1 MNDEEKKDAIKS
13 KLQMLVYQEAL
24 DILIKKYIDNF
35 VCQEEMFTPDTE
47 YLEKQ
52 LEQEV
57 LEKASEKISRVI
69 EGAYKEKFGGRK

>member
-1 MNDEEKKDAIKS
+1 MIDDEGKKKAIKTT
-13 KLQMLVYQEAL
+13 LQMLIYREAL
-24 DILIKKYIDNF
+24 NILIEKYVDNF

-57 LEKASEKISRVI
+57 LEKASDKIAKLI
-69 EGAYKEKFGGRK
+69 NTAYKEK